1 MTNPFFFAL
10 DSQPST
16 PRRGDAQRRRLNFQ
30 LAVTCLALAGL
41 SPFATRA
48 ADATNHPAAH
58 NQKFTYVI
66 VHGAWGGGWD
76 WKPVDQLLTA
86 DGHKVYRPTL
96 TGQGERSHLASTN
109 IDLDTH
115 IQDIVNVILWEDLH
129 DVVLVGHSYGGM
141 VITGVADRVPDR
153 IKHVIYLDAFVP
165 KNGECANAI
174 RARTGIDRPIING
187 FVIPTWITNNP
198 PPPHDVP
205 HAGQNL
211 QRTHLIDQ
219 PGRGRKIAHDLHP
232 HRGQGQNAGAGRFL
246 SILSTRQG
254 PGLDGDHHGRRPQ
267 RTAVASEGTRRSAG
281 TSAVNCGLRGQRQ
294 GRGRPDCSAYGVEL
308 SPVDLAGRLWQGG
321 RLGAFVVK
329 PGLNQVR
336 RLPFPGA
343 FNHETGTRQTH
354 RTEDRAV
361 IQSEQ

>member
-58 NQKFTYVI
+58 NQKYTYVI

-76 WKPVDQLLTA
+76 WKPMDQLLTA

-115 IQDIVNVILWEDLH
+115 IQDIVNVILWENLH

-165 KNGECANAI
+165 NNGECANAI

-205 HAGQNL
+205 HPAKTFSEPISLTNQAVAVKLPTTYILTVDKGKTPEQDDFYPFY
-211 QRTHLIDQ
+211 QRAKA
-219 PGRGRKIAHDLHP
+219 RGWTVI
-232 HRGQGQNAGAGRFL
+232 
-246 SILSTRQG
+246 IME
-254 PGLDGDHHGRRPQ
+254 GDHNVQ
-267 RTAVASEGTRRSAG
+267 RSHQKELV
-281 TSAVNCGLRGQRQ
+281 GL
-294 GRGRPDCSAYGVEL
+294 L
-308 SPVDLAGRLWQGG
+308 
-321 RLGAFVVK
+321 
-329 PGLNQVR
+329 
-336 RLPFPGA
+336 
-343 FNHETGTRQTH
+343 
-354 RTEDRAV
+354 
-361 IQSEQ
+361 EQAP